1 MNCTV
6 EPIWQCIK
14 VQKGKD
20 TVQQYIRKNSLL
32 MNKEAI
38 DVFKMYTCV
47 KKYKQIIFFVVLYP
61 KRREIYAEV
70 CRN

>member
-1 MNCTV
+1 MNYTA

-14 VQKGKD
+14 VKKWMD
-20 TVQQYIRKNSLL
+20 TVQQFSERNSLFVNKEVDLYLKSVQVLKNSKHIL
-32 MNKEAI
+32 I
-38 DVFKMYTCV
+38 
-47 KKYKQIIFFVVLYP
+47 FVVLYP